1 MPANQLAPLVFFAS
15 VSLLVFCSFA
25 IACSFDYIPH
35 YRLAL
40 MPTNQLAPLVS
51 TTRINLAG
59 NSFQVIMEM
68 DGGVDDGVATLLPD
82 GDDRT
87 ATLSWNLLIMTCLK
101 VFCKSQSL
109 LRLQLQEVPSHALRS
124 LQRLEQL
131 DLSHLARLSQVQVQ
145 AGDEGHEDDYVFGDH
160 GDDDPGD

>member
-1 MPANQLAPLVFFAS
+1 
-15 VSLLVFCSFA
+15 
-25 IACSFDYIPH
+25 
-35 YRLAL
+35 

-87 ATLSWNLLIMTCLK
+87 ATLSWNPLINIMMTCLG
-101 VFCKSQSL
+101 VFCNSQSL
-109 LRLQLQEVPSHALRS
+109 FRLQLQEVPSHALRS

-131 DLSHLARLSQVQVQ
+131 DLSHLARLSQVQVSNT
-145 AGDEGHEDDYVFGDH
+145 DDHDGNGDH
-160 GDDDPGD
+160 IGEHSDDGCSD

>member
-1 MPANQLAPLVFFAS
+1 
-15 VSLLVFCSFA
+15 
-25 IACSFDYIPH
+25 
-35 YRLAL
+35 

-51 TTRINLAG
+51 TSRINLAG

-87 ATLSWNLLIMTCLK
+87 ATLSWNLLIMTCLR
-101 VFCKSQSL
+101 VFCKSKSL
-109 LRLQLQEVPSHALRS
+109 LSRLQLQEVPSHALRS

-131 DLSHLARLSQVQVQ
+131 DLSHLARLSQVQVSNT
-145 AGDEGHEDDYVFGDH
+145 DDHDGNGDH
-160 GDDDPGD
+160 IGEHSDNGYSD